1 METSLPELTIVRAS
15 PSSSWTT
22 YPPLAPL
29 SIVDPSRLGRF
40 WRERERME
48 GVVFDWRATR

>member
-1 METSLPELTIVRAS
+1 MATSLPELTMVRSS

-22 YPPLAPL
+22 YPPLEAL

-48 GVVFDWRATR
+48 GVVFDLRAMR

>member
-15 PSSSWTT
+15 SSSSWTT